1 MTISDNI
8 EIVRRAFEEGM
19 NGRDRAV
26 LDELVAPG
34 YVNHAGTYLPPSPAG
49 PQNWTDVHTRL
60 EKAFPDVSWRVLRSL
75 AEGDQVWN
83 ETTMSGT
90 HEGVFLGHPPTGLRF
105 EVRQVHMLRISGGQ
119 IHEHWA
125 VRDDLGILTQL
136 GLVPV
141 PAWGASGR

>member
-1 MTISDNI
+1 
-8 EIVRRAFEEGM
+8 M

-26 LDELVAPG
+26 FDELVAPG
-34 YVNHAGTYLPPSPAG
+34 YVNHAGAKLPPSPDG

-60 EKAFPDVSWRVLRSL
+60 ASALPDISWRVLRSL
-75 AEGDQVWN
+75 ADGDQVWL

-90 HEGVFLGHPPTGLRF
+90 HEGVFLGYPPTGRRF

-119 IHEHWA
+119 IHEHCA

-136 GLVPV
+136 ELVSVPV
-141 PAWGASGR
+141 WGAAVR